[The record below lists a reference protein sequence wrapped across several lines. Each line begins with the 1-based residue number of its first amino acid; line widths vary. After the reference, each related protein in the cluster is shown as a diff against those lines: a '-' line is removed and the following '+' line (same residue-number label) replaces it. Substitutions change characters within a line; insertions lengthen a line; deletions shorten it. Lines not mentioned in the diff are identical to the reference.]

1 MMGLLLDRQ
10 PYSRK
15 KKTDKNNNF
24 CPGYDE
30 QNEERITEDL
40 NMVH

>member
-10 PYSRK
+10 PYSRE
-15 KKTDKNNNF
+15 KKTDKKNIF

-30 QNEERITEDL
+30 QNEEQITEDL

>member
-1 MMGLLLDRQ
+1 MGLLLDKQ

-15 KKTDKNNNF
+15 KKTKKKNIF

-30 QNEERITEDL
+30 QNEEGITEDL
-40 NMVH
+40 SMVY